1 MNIDIT
7 RLKSGMVDE
16 IEINEKVFFD
26 ENELKKVNII
36 KLDDVMVTGFIT
48 KSGNDDYFLNARVYG
63 TMVLPC
69 SLTLKPTNYKFET
82 NIEGII
88 GEMLSEI
95 GKNDKISTNTIDI
108 LPIIWEN
115 ILVEIPMSVINED
128 DDKIKLK
135 GEGWEVLTDE
145 IKHSNPELEKLKDLL
160 KCKVRC

>member
-160 KCKVRC
+160 K

>member
-7 RLKSGMVDE
+7 KLKSGMVDE

-26 ENELKKVNII
+26 EDELKKVNII

-48 KSGNDDYFLNARVYG
+48 KSGNDDYFLNVKIYG

-69 SLTLKPTNYKFET
+69 SLTLKPTNYKFKT

-160 KCKVRC
+160 K

>member
-16 IEINEKVFFD
+16 IEINEKVFFEDD
-26 ENELKKVNII
+26 EIKKVDII
-36 KLDDVMVTGFIT
+36 KLDDVKVTGFIT

-63 TMVLPC
+63 IMVLPC
-69 SLTLKPTNYKFET
+69 SLTLKPTNYRFET

-160 KCKVRC
+160 K